1 MYNGRL
7 RKCFQTLG
15 FNTRTHG
22 NSLSPRNESRDR
34 LGNTDIDSGGI
45 HKQVARVCEW
55 MQKGFW
61 WRQVDSSNPSVWSE
75 RRAVFQAFRFVSS
88 FALKCQNDNLIC
100 LWLSDCIHF
109 RVRPNC
115 RCQKLWRWFS
125 NLRNSSD
132 SSASTAARARES
144 EMRGRWVRCNV

>member
-1 MYNGRL
+1 MGEKEEWGVGNDSKHICPQFVCSYNTKPQARPCTNQSQMYNGRL

-61 WRQVDSSNPSVWSE
+61 WGQVDSRKPSV
-75 RRAVFQAFRFVSS
+75 
-88 FALKCQNDNLIC
+88 
-100 LWLSDCIHF
+100 
-109 RVRPNC
+109 
-115 RCQKLWRWFS
+115 
-125 NLRNSSD
+125 
-132 SSASTAARARES
+132 
-144 EMRGRWVRCNV
+144 